1 MRHWTLSYFLKG
13 AILLAVFSMDAQGGA
28 SGRNDLDEPLS
39 LFFETKYAL
48 ALPMFE
54 RIAARDRES
63 AEALTWLA
71 ETYRRLG
78 RTREAIVTARKALG
92 YSPCSSFAH
101 LVLAQSSYPDADTV
115 SAHVTAAAACD
126 STDPNA
132 WLMMWGEAIRR
143 ADPALYARCLS
154 KLVETG
160 FLTEAALAYGRVEL
174 RTLPEHAIRITNGDM
189 DTYPAQAVQ
198 VTEHFRPDVAVIE
211 REHLGMSWSARFI
224 REHQHV
230 ALPIPDKQL
239 EMMKDSIDASGHTI
253 TACFISGGRAVTM
266 GGRTRPRFGYASR
279 RSIRLPSPVPGRA

>member
-1 MRHWTLSYFLKG
+1 MRCGTCTRFIG
-13 AILLAVFSMDAQGGA
+13 AAVFLAAFSMHAPGGVTP
-28 SGRNDLDEPLS
+28 GRNDLNEPLS

-71 ETYRRLG
+71 ETYRCLG
-78 RTREAIVTARKALG
+78 RTGEAIVTARKALG

-101 LVLAQSSYPDADTV
+101 LVLAQASYPDTDTV
-115 SAHVTAAAACD
+115 SVHVTAAAACD

-143 ADPALYARCLS
+143 ADPALHARCLS

-160 FLTEAALAYGRVEL
+160 FFTEAALAYGRAEL
-174 RTLPEHAIRITNGDM
+174 RTLPEHAILVTNGDM

-198 VTEHFRPDVAVIE
+198 VTEHFRPLTRRAFPCA
-211 REHLGMSWSARFI
+211 RTASAI
-224 REHQHV
+224 
-230 ALPIPDKQL
+230 
-239 EMMKDSIDASGHTI
+239 M
-253 TACFISGGRAVTM
+253 ACSISGGRAVTM
-266 GGRTRPRFGYASR
+266 EERTLQWLEQFEANTEEGRVSTKEIKAIRNSPRVR
-279 RSIRLPSPVPGRA
+279 NR